1 MKEKK
6 RKIQDIQDIPLF
18 KCRLLF
24 YLFLNTFMENGKYS
38 SFNEMGWIETVFK
51 LKKYILVFYCITL
64 TRNIFIPVLQIPDRL
79 HFTLILFHII

>member
-1 MKEKK
+1 M
-6 RKIQDIQDIPLF
+6 
-18 KCRLLF
+18 F

-38 SFNEMGWIETVFK
+38 SFNEIKFFFQ